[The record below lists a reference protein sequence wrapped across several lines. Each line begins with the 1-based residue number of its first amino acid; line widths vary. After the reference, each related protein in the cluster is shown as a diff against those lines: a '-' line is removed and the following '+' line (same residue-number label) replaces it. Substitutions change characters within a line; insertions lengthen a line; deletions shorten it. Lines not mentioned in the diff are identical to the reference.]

1 MLARAPLSSDQID
14 RSIAQSLDC
23 VFSTMVRKP
32 LRLAEATSILDAT
45 ILGAGPQIMGC
56 VGFVGEM
63 NGIIQLRFS
72 EEFAAVVTGL
82 VLGMSADEVKAE
94 GIDTVKDTIGELTN
108 MSVGRFK
115 NAFNDLGYPCALSL
129 PTIVHGE
136 KLGTPA
142 IKGATRR
149 VYHFENPQGRV
160 IADLQLKSE

>member
-14 RSIAQSLDC
+14 RSIAQSLGS
-23 VFSTMVRKP
+23 VFSTMVRET
-32 LRLAEATSILDAT
+32 LRLAETSATLDPA

-63 NGIIQLRFS
+63 NGIIHLRLS
-72 EEFAAVVTGL
+72 EDFAGIVTGL

-94 GIDTVKDTIGELTN
+94 GIATIKDTIGELTN
-108 MSVGRFK
+108 MSVGGFK
-115 NAFNDLGYPCALSL
+115 NAFSDLGYPCALSL

-136 KLGTPA
+136 QLGAPA

-149 VYHFENPQGRV
+149 VYHFESPRGLV
-160 IADLQLKSE
+160 IADLQLKPE